1 LQRHREFRWR
11 CIFARRHR
19 RAAVPKQFQDD
30 AAQMT
35 NQKKPNNLKTALIM
49 ASIALLFFVGVIARR
64 MWF

>member
-1 LQRHREFRWR
+1 MDRS
-11 CIFARRHR
+11 
-19 RAAVPKQFQDD
+19 AAGALAALPDLPGSTEVMHSLK

>member
-1 LQRHREFRWR
+1 MD
-11 CIFARRHR
+11 R
-19 RAAVPKQFQDD
+19 RAAGVLAALPDLPGSTEVMHSLK